1 MFVCLCKGVTD
12 TQIKESIY
20 QGAQSLKDV
29 RKQLGVATQCCK
41 CLPVA
46 RSIVDET
53 LENMSSFQLETNT
66 LETETPLFYSA

>member
-1 MFVCLCKGVTD
+1 MFVCLCKNVTD
-12 TQIKESIY
+12 TQIRESIA

-46 RSIVDET
+46 RSVINEA
-53 LENMSSFQLETNT
+53 LEQQYSFNLQTD
-66 LETETPLFYSA
+66 TPLFYSA